1 MKKNLV
7 KPGVSVVFKDNGEV
21 KEGRV
26 VGKGN
31 MKATIHTMV
40 GNDMG
45 GMVSVNLEV
54 AYKDMISFVK

>member
-7 KPGVSVVFKDNGEV
+7 KPGVSVIFKDNGV
-21 KEGRV
+21 TKEGRV

-40 GNDMG
+40 PVNG

-54 AYKDMISFVK
+54 PYKDLISITK